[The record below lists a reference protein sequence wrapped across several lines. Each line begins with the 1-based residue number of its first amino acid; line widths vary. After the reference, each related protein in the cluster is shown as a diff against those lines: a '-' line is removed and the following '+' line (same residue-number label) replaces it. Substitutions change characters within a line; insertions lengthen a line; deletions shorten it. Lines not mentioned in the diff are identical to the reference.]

1 MEYNA
6 NNMNNNDSQ
15 NNSNNNN
22 INNNEDNF
30 KPLTPIQVKIF
41 TFILS
46 ILLLGQSVIR
56 FLHVK
61 DLKLS
66 SLFIL
71 LLFEL
76 FCESLLF
83 ILLTLYSILKKN

>member
-1 MEYNA
+1 MEYNV

-22 INNNEDNF
+22 INNEDSF
-30 KPLTPIQVKIF
+30 KSLLTPIQVKIF

-61 DLKLS
+61 DLNFTT
-66 SLFIL
+66 FI
-71 LLFEL
+71 
-76 FCESLLF
+76 
-83 ILLTLYSILKKN
+83 LTLYYM

>member
-1 MEYNA
+1 MEYNV

-22 INNNEDNF
+22 INNEDSF
-30 KPLTPIQVKIF
+30 KSLTPIQVKIF

-61 DLKLS
+61 DLNFTT
-66 SLFIL
+66 FI
-71 LLFEL
+71 
-76 FCESLLF
+76 
-83 ILLTLYSILKKN
+83 LTLYYM

>member
-1 MEYNA
+1 MKYNA
-6 NNMNNNDSQ
+6 NNMNNIDLQ

-61 DLKLS
+61 DLNFTT
-66 SLFIL
+66 FI
-71 LLFEL
+71 
-76 FCESLLF
+76 
-83 ILLTLYSILKKN
+83 LTLYYM

>member
-1 MEYNA
+1 MEYNV

-22 INNNEDNF
+22 INNEDSF
-30 KPLTPIQVKIF
+30 KSLTPIQVKIF

-56 FLHVK
+56 CLHVK
-61 DLKLS
+61 DLNFTT
-66 SLFIL
+66 FI
-71 LLFEL
+71 
-76 FCESLLF
+76 
-83 ILLTLYSILKKN
+83 LTLYYM